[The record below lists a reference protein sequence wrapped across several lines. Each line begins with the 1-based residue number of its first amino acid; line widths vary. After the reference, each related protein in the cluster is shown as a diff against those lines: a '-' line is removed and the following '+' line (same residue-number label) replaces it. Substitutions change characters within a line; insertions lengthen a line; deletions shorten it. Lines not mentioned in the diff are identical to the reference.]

1 MAIYLIRFTTWGSW
15 SLLFSFFAVWLSEES
30 PFSAGAISMLGAS
43 IALCN
48 RAGSLLFVR
57 WVARTEIRYL
67 LVLTQSLISFAIA
80 GLYLLHAAR
89 NYSLAAWLPLVCL
102 YGLGHSLASLA
113 QLTYIA
119 AGHTGSDHVK
129 AFSLE
134 NVALN
139 LSAGITPYASALI
152 LKHWPAYYPLF
163 PLLYC
168 AATVALCLCLG
179 APKGEQ
185 NGERERHSQPPK
197 AGSAAGVALFLAI
210 NALSFFAFS
219 HFYNVFP
226 LHAQPR
232 LDPEAI
238 GLWFALS
245 SGLIVVLQLPLTR
258 LLAGLRRGVL
268 MVGSNLLMGIGML
281 ALFHASGT
289 PAVALGAVLLLTLA
303 EMVFGPLYQVMA
315 LSLFP
320 GRPAFAMAVLTL
332 TWALAEA
339 LATGTGLYLVAQ
351 GHAWLT
357 FALAAGACLLVAT
370 IALLCLR
377 GGASVPMGQ
386 SLAARH

>member
-15 SLLFSFFAVWLSEES
+15 SLLFSFFAVWLAGES
-30 PFSAGAISMLGAS
+30 PFSAGAISLLGAS

-48 RAGSLLFVR
+48 RAGSLLFVN
-57 WVARTEIRYL
+57 WVARAQIRHL
-67 LVLTQSLISFAIA
+67 LVLTQSLISLAII
-80 GLYLLHAAR
+80 GIYLLHASH
-89 NYSLAAWLPLVCL
+89 NYSLVAWLPLVCA

-139 LSAGITPYASALI
+139 LSAGITPYASAII
-152 LKHWPAYYPLF
+152 LKHWPGYYPLF

-168 AATVALCLCLG
+168 AATVALCFTLG
-179 APKGEQ
+179 ASRREG
-185 NGERERHSQPPK
+185 NAERERHPQTPRE
-197 AGSAAGVALFLAI
+197 GSAVAVALFLAI

-232 LDPEAI
+232 LNPETI

-258 LLAGLRRGVL
+258 LLAGSRRGVL
-268 MVGSNLLMGIGML
+268 TVGSNLLMGLGMV
-281 ALFHASGT
+281 ALYHASGT

-351 GHAWLT
+351 GQAWLT
-357 FALAAGACLLVAT
+357 FALAAGACLLVAA
-370 IALLCLR
+370 IALSCLH
-377 GGASVPMGQ
+377 GGARGPIGRA
-386 SLAARH
+386 LAARH